1 MVPERLVGKRL
12 GTLGAARRPS
22 HPWAMVR
29 QRRSRRRSGNMR
41 EALAFG
47 HHCSSHELPADGR
60 PRVSHHLILVCLN
73 LTCSSEIT
81 ASK

>member
-1 MVPERLVGKRL
+1 MLPERLLCKRL

-41 EALAFG
+41 EALAFS

-60 PRVSHHLILVCLN
+60 ARVSHHLILVCLN